1 MPLQYDRP
9 FIYVHVLAKTTRE
22 KIIDDCQQLLW
33 RNGVSGTSMS
43 DIAERA
49 AILKGS
55 FYNYFKN
62 KEEFVSAVLDAYAV
76 KWETNVVAIFR
87 EKKTNARAKFKA
99 YFERMKD
106 VAASMQY
113 TQGSLVG
120 NFAQELSG
128 VSEKFALQT
137 EKVFRRMQSYLAEA
151 LSEAQES
158 GALAQSE
165 DPETLAEI
173 ILNSI
178 EGAILRA
185 KAQRSTRPIEIFE
198 KFFMQKLAMA

>member
-1 MPLQYDRP
+1 VQ
-9 FIYVHVLAKTTRE
+9 AKTTRE
-22 KIIDDCQQLLW
+22 KIIDDCLSLLW
-33 RNGVSGTSMS
+33 RNGVNGTSMS
-43 DIAERA
+43 DIAEKA

-62 KEEFVSAVLDAYAV
+62 KEEFIGAVLDSYAQ

-87 EKKTNARAKFKA
+87 EKKQNARVQFKN
-99 YFERMKD
+99 YFARMKEM
-106 VAASMQY
+106 ASSMQY

-128 VSEKFALQT
+128 ASEKFAKQT
-137 EKVFRRMQSYLAEA
+137 EAIFRRMQSNLAEA
-151 LSEAQES
+151 LKNAQAS
-158 GALAQSE
+158 GALAANE

-173 ILNSI
+173 ILNST

-185 KAQRSTRPIEIFE
+185 KAQRSTRPIEILE
-198 KFFMQKLAMA
+198 KFFMQKLAIA